1 MTKTANNSTV
11 FTTSTSIE
19 KGDDR
24 NHINGPPKFKN
35 KKAEGSKAA
44 ICNSNPL
51 AFNGEIAKRISRK
64 DHQPKENTLGTTNGA
79 IKYWRGQKILPDDA
93 MTIAAI
99 DLELKSMAY
108 KIRAIS
114 DDKLE
119 KRAVTYF
126 RSSIEKRIILLLV
139 MKNTFLAKGT
149 SQTEMRQGLGLLKG
163 TVSKICLECSEEGWF
178 LRDTENNYRASK
190 YILDLR
196 REFSKTVF
204 EDTSDPVLINF
215 VMHFT
220 NKKLRESFESVHFID
235 AESQ

>member
-1 MTKTANNSTV
+1 MTTRDKNRI
-11 FTTSTSIE
+11 IE
-19 KGDDR
+19 NEDGSFDYKLAVKP
-24 NHINGPPKFKN
+24 NKALPTFVN

-64 DHQPKENTLGTTNGA
+64 DHQPEENTLGTLNGA
-79 IKYWRGQKILPDDA
+79 IKYWRGQKILPSDA

-99 DLELKSMAY
+99 DLELKSTAY

-114 DDKLE
+114 QETKE
-119 KRAVTYF
+119 KRCVTYF

-163 TVSKICLECSEEGWF
+163 TVSKTCLECSEEGWF

-220 NKKLRESFESVHFID
+220 NKKIRESFESVHFID
-235 AESQ
+235 DKNQ